1 MAAGSLRTPSSASGG
16 VAELDPCFSTGESV
30 LTAVAAPL
38 ARSYGQPMTDISAGL
53 EPLEGSYLTPSLEHA
68 RVSDAMR
75 PGVIACPP
83 DSSMETVA
91 RIMATNHVHAVVLSG
106 VAGGEPWA
114 VVTDRDLLSVAED
127 APERLAGSCA
137 TTDPLMIEPTQSL
150 REAVRIMR
158 EHELSHLLVV
168 DPGTGRPAGVLSTLD
183 VAGIVGWG
191 RG

>member
-1 MAAGSLRTPSSASGG
+1 
-16 VAELDPCFSTGESV
+16 
-30 LTAVAAPL
+30 
-38 ARSYGQPMTDISAGL
+38 MTDISAGL